1 MYQRSGRQGF
11 NPWEY
16 EWAGGY
22 NSFLNDPTIKR
33 LIYCGTMRLPT
44 SRWRCV
50 VVWALVITLL
60 PVAAPPHFV
69 LEPLPD
75 FL

>member
-1 MYQRSGRQGF
+1 M
-11 NPWEY
+11 
-16 EWAGGY
+16 
-22 NSFLNDPTIKR
+22 FLNDPTIKR
-33 LIYCGTMRLPT
+33 LIYCGRMRLPT
-44 SRWRCV
+44 SRWSCV

-60 PVAAPPHFV
+60 PVVAPLHFV